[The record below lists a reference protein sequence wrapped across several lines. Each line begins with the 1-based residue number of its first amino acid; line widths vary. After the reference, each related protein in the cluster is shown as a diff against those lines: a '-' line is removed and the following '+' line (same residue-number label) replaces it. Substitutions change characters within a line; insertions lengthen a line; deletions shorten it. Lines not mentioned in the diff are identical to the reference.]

1 MSSTSLYASPFV
13 AGSTNTSPFS
23 LDSFKDPQAMR
34 SASSSS
40 SKFSTEREDD
50 EDVPLIV
57 LKTRYLLS
65 GRTAKVGQG
74 LGLSMVPGLAE
85 DRQEQQEYQERGF
98 VSGSTAKPPAQE
110 EHSPPQGQQD
120 QVRSSG
126 SGDNED
132 HRELLRLS
140 GSEVTQVDV
149 IGDYQLDSSG
159 FWRLA

>member
-23 LDSFKDPQAMR
+23 LDSFKDPQAMP

-40 SKFSTEREDD
+40 SKFSTEREDDD

-74 LGLSMVPGLAE
+74 LGLSMVPGLEE
-85 DRQEQQEYQERGF
+85 DRQEQQVYQERGF
-98 VSGSTAKPPAQE
+98 VSGSTAKVGQGLGISMVPGLEGRQE
-110 EHSPPQGQQD
+110 
-120 QVRSSG
+120 RSVSLQRKKSIHHLKGSKIRSG
-126 SGDNED
+126 RRGA
-132 HRELLRLS
+132 
-140 GSEVTQVDV
+140 VTMKIIESYFD
-149 IGDYQLDSSG
+149 
-159 FWRLA
+159 

>member
-23 LDSFKDPQAMR
+23 LDSFKDPQAMP

-40 SKFSTEREDD
+40 SKFSTEREDDD

-74 LGLSMVPGLAE
+74 LGLSMVPGLEE
-85 DRQEQQEYQERGF
+85 DRQEQQVYQERGF

-120 QVRSSG
+120 QVRSPG

-149 IGDYQLDSSG
+149 IGDYQLQ